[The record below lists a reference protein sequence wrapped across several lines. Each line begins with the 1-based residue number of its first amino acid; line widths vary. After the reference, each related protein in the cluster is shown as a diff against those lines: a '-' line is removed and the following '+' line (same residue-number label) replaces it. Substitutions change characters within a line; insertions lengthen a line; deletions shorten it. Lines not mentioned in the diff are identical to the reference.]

1 MSYSTLL
8 VPTAPQLLCSCHL
21 STCRARDNK
30 GLLHHVGA
38 PSGQCMQTSQ
48 MLTSASALALAS
60 LAAISRSSRSCRA
73 LLPATAMAPAT
84 AARCAM
90 LSWKAFRAASRA
102 NSCFSSVL

>member
-21 STCRARDNK
+21 STWRDNK
-30 GLLHHVGA
+30 GLLHEVGA
-38 PSGQCMQTSQ
+38 PSGQRMQTSQ